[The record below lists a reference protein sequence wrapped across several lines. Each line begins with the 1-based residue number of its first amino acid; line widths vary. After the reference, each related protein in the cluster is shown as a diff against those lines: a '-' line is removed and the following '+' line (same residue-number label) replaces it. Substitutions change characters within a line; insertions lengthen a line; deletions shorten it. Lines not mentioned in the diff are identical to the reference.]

1 MTLGVISEDYLRM
14 ASSRKATGTIDPK
27 VAAALFV
34 NQEEFRLAFL
44 TERTRLEAAALDTL
58 KEQASRLGM
67 KIVPLSE
74 MVTARKKP
82 GPKPGGPKKTSGS
95 TPTPEKILSALK
107 GSDWVN
113 TVALGKQVGGQV
125 GPAIAKLLTEGK
137 VKKKGERRAT
147 SYKLA

>member
-1 MTLGVISEDYLRM
+1 M

-27 VAAALFV
+27 GAAALFV
-34 NQEEFRLAFL
+34 SQEDFRLAFMA
-44 TERTRLEAAALDTL
+44 ERTRLEAAALDTL

-74 MVTARKKP
+74 AVTERKKP
-82 GPKPGGPKKTSGS
+82 GPKPGGKKTSGS
-95 TPTPEKILSALK
+95 TPTPDKILAALK
-107 GSDWVN
+107 GADWVN

-125 GPAIAKLLTEGK
+125 GPAIARLLADGK